1 MFDASRPRAPRF
13 ILSLRRRATRAGAL
27 AVLAALATVGG
38 MCSAT
43 PTAAA
48 ARPLE
53 LANGIPTGPSVLGFG
68 DALANETAVDLVADS
83 GGILTSNT
91 ALKGTLVIAN
101 RTSLEVAAGTIALT
115 IDQAPYANRQALT
128 QADQSAAAAGTE
140 VIRVPAPAVPP
151 GGRVEIPFEVAAAS
165 LPFTTTSA
173 VGAYGLHA
181 SWLIDDESTAAG
193 QTTLVWTSDTA
204 TAPKIS
210 TIVPVIAPLGSD
222 TLLSASELEPLTQDG
237 GALDRLL
244 DAVEGHQVTLAIDP
258 RLIASIR
265 ALGAD
270 APASARNWLV
280 RLTESG
286 HESFPLA
293 FADANPTLFSQSE
306 LSEPLVP
313 TGFHFVTDSHVF
325 TPDATASPSASAD
338 ASATAAPSTPDAGT
352 SESPA
357 PTGTEPGATTGAP
370 SVSELTEFEYTREG
384 LAWPLRGTIG
394 ANDLS
399 TLAGWSPA
407 GTIVASSQLGGSPN
421 CAPVAQVGGT
431 TALVTDSTLTDLAAD
446 AVFAEDALGF
456 SDAVSSLT
464 SMVAAT
470 STGNTATDCHL
481 VVTLPRIA
489 LDDPANVAPLL
500 DALDQVGLST
510 PSELPAIEGGIAA
523 DLIPG
528 TVAAAQIERYRSLL
542 EAEPVGITYAH
553 LFDNPTGAVDQLR
566 VELIRLASASWA
578 LSTRDWQS
586 AAGNYLD
593 RTTGTP
599 TKITVANGSEVQL
612 IGHQI
617 SLPVFIENE
626 SDYRVT
632 VVVTLHPTT
641 GHLDILEPTTITL
654 EPHTNARA
662 QVPVEAIANGITQVV
677 VTLTTTDGVDLPS
690 NGRIAVNINAEIETV
705 IMWLLVG
712 SVVLLFG
719 FGIFRTIRR
728 RNRTAGRARIRAEV
742 TQSTTSADEPPLE
755 SATDN
760 STTATKN

>member
-38 MCSAT
+38 MHSAAPASAT
-43 PTAAA
+43 ASPIT
-48 ARPLE
+48 

-68 DALANETAVDLVADS
+68 DALANETAVDLVADD
-83 GGILTSNT
+83 GGLLTSNA

-101 RTSLEVAAGTIALT
+101 RTSQEVAAGAVAITVE
-115 IDQAPYANRQALT
+115 QAPYANRQALT
-128 QADQSAAAAGTE
+128 QADQSAAASGTE
-140 VIRVPAPAVPP
+140 LIRVTTPAVPA
-151 GGRVEIPFEVAAAS
+151 GGRVEIPFEVAATS
-165 LPFTTTSA
+165 LPFTPTSA

-181 SWLIDDESTAAG
+181 SWLVDDETTARG
-193 QTTLVWTSDTA
+193 QTTVVWTSDTA
-204 TAPKIS
+204 AAPKIS
-210 TIVPVIAPLGSD
+210 TIVPVVAPLGSD
-222 TLLSASELEPLTQDG
+222 TLLTASELEALTQDG
-237 GALDRLL
+237 GALDQLL
-244 DAVEGHQVTLAIDP
+244 DAVEGHLVTLAIDP

-265 ALGAD
+265 ALGTD

-280 RLTESG
+280 RLTESE
-286 HESFPLA
+286 HDSFPLA
-293 FADANPTLFSQSE
+293 FADANPTLFTQSE

-313 TGFHFVTDSHVF
+313 TGFHFVSDAHAF
-325 TPDATASPSASAD
+325 TSDPTESASAEPSASAD
-338 ASATAAPSTPDAGT
+338 PGATATTAPPT
-352 SESPA
+352 
-357 PTGTEPGATTGAP
+357 PTGTAPGETTGAP
-370 SVSELTEFEYTREG
+370 SVNDLTEFDYTRDG
-384 LAWPLRGTIG
+384 LAWPLRGTI
-394 ANDLS
+394 AAADLP
-399 TLAGWSPA
+399 TLASWSPS
-407 GTIVASSQLGGSPN
+407 GIVVASSQLSGSPS

-431 TALVTDSTLTDLAAD
+431 SALVTDSTLTDLAAD
-446 AVFAEDALGF
+446 AVFAEDALGR
-456 SDAVSSLT
+456 SDAVSTLT

-470 STGNTATDCHL
+470 TTGNTATDCHL
-481 VVTLPRIA
+481 VVALPRIA

-510 PSELPAIEGGIAA
+510 LSELPAVEGGPPAE
-523 DLIPG
+523 LLPG
-528 TVAAAQIERYRSLL
+528 AVAASQLERYRALL
-542 EAEPVGITYAH
+542 DAEPVGVTYAH
-553 LFDNPTGAVDQLR
+553 LFDNATGAVDQLR

-578 LSTRDWQS
+578 LSTQNWQS
-586 AAGNYLD
+586 AAASYLD

-690 NGRIAVNINAEIETV
+690 SGRIAVNINAEIETV

-719 FGIFRTIRR
+719 FGVFRTIRR

-742 TQSTTSADEPPLE
+742 TQSTTSTDEPSLE
-755 SATDN
+755 SATDTA
-760 STTATKN
+760 STTTKS